1 MEKHRTWRRGWINL
15 LPKIVSKNS
24 FFRRNNILYGILFE
38 PEALLKLG
46 VDMIIAISSLSVGCR
61 NIVLPFSF
69 AR

>member
-1 MEKHRTWRRGWINL
+1 MEKHRSWRRGWINL
-15 LPKIVSKNS
+15 PIVSKNS
-24 FFRRNNILYGILFE
+24 FFRRNNILYGILLE